1 MRSGSASYWSHW
13 LIIAGG
19 LFFFVLLAKV
29 LPVSWER
36 IDLPQ
41 KRDTLILPAWG
52 GPPLVAGVPPP
63 LRATRSALVDTS
75 SLPGDTASERVLLVG
90 DSMTEW
96 LRLRLARL
104 CHAQGY
110 ALYSVIWP
118 SSNLVWWGR
127 SDTLAAFI
135 RRLKPT
141 YVLLCIGS
149 NELFIPGIKRRRPYV
164 ERILSQVGS
173 LPFVWIGPPNWKED
187 TGINAMLQEVAGP
200 GRFFDSRRL
209 TYERLEDGAH
219 PTPTSAYRWADSIA
233 AFLRDSALYP
243 LLLPDK
249 LPADKVARPDLS
261 FFLQP
266 NEP

>member
-1 MRSGSASYWSHW
+1 
-13 LIIAGG
+13 
-19 LFFFVLLAKV
+19 
-29 LPVSWER
+29 
-36 IDLPQ
+36 
-41 KRDTLILPAWG
+41 
-52 GPPLVAGVPPP
+52 
-63 LRATRSALVDTS
+63 
-75 SLPGDTASERVLLVG
+75 
-90 DSMTEW
+90 MTEW